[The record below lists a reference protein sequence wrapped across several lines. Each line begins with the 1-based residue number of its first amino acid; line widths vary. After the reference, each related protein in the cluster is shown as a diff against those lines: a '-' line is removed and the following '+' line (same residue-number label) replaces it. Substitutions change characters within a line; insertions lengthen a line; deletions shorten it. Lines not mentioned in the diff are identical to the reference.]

1 MSLRIFSFFQ
11 NDSYFIK
18 VTILTVRSELGWKNA
33 KGMTRKTVGLRA
45 AIRALPDAPAPGP
58 RSGSC
63 LTRPLA
69 SGIRASV
76 SFANRTRW
84 TEQKGEI
91 SMLMRRW
98 RLACLLALRP
108 LLSFPANL
116 GAQTRGSRY
125 RLLSSVQWLSLARM
139 VCVSDCGSM
148 RRFCN

>member
-98 RLACLLALRP
+98 RLACLPALRP
-108 LLSFPANL
+108 GESRSADPRVTLPAAFLLAV
-116 GAQTRGSRY
+116 AQSGQDGLCF
-125 RLLSSVQWLSLARM
+125 RLRKHEKIL
-139 VCVSDCGSM
+139 
-148 RRFCN
+148 

>member
-98 RLACLLALRP
+98 RLACLPALCP
-108 LLSFPANL
+108 LLPGESRSADPRVTLPAAFL
-116 GAQTRGSRY
+116 RAVAQSGQDGLCF
-125 RLLSSVQWLSLARM
+125 RLRKHEKIL
-139 VCVSDCGSM
+139 
-148 RRFCN
+148 